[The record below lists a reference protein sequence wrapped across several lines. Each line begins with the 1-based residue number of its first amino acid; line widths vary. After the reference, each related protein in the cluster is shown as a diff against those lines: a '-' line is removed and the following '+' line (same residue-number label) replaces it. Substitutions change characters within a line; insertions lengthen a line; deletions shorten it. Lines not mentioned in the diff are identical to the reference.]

1 MPVVL
6 QSNTLIH
13 VQRTSNDT
21 TLRENVTG
29 PGRLELGASNHDANL
44 GRLVLDGDNSY
55 SGGTIVHAGT
65 LYADSFSSTAF
76 GTGDV
81 TVESAHQVFSNSVAK
96 ISIGLNAHNAIA
108 DTATL
113 SLAGGNVPK
122 VADDGYLDLAGSGPS
137 FYVNETV
144 RALRLAGI
152 PQPPGTYGS
161 TSSFATY
168 KLNEFFS
175 GGGILT
181 VLTYG
186 TGDYNVNGVVDAAD
200 YVIWR
205 KQNGIHS
212 QFLAADGSGNGA
224 VGNEDY
230 TYWRERFGN
239 SSGGAGGNDLSPTE
253 IPEPTTAFSCSVGLL
268 WYILLMCRCRF
279 ESNPALHS
287 VRPPKRH
294 RRSL

>member
-1 MPVVL
+1 MGAPHGW
-6 QSNTLIH
+6 QW
-13 VQRTSNDT
+13 
-21 TLRENVTG
+21 EYCG
-29 PGRLELGASNHDANL
+29 KLGACHSAECRRSN
-44 GRLVLDGDNSY
+44 GRFLQCGQRDHSRPKRKSDPITRRAGDRRRSY
-55 SGGTIVHAGT
+55 LPQCTIVHAGT
-65 LYADSFSSTAF
+65 LFASSLSSTAV

-81 TVESAHQVFSNSVAK
+81 TVESAHAVFPNSAAK
-96 ISIGLNAHNAIA
+96 VSIALGAHNAIA

-113 SLAGGNVPK
+113 SLAGGNVPN
-122 VADDGYLDLAGSGPS
+122 VADDGYLELAGSGPS
-137 FYVNETV
+137 SYVNETV

-175 GGGILT
+175 GGGLLT

-224 VGNEDY
+224 VGVEDH

-239 SSGGAGGNDLSPTE
+239 SPGAGSGSLSSTNV
-253 IPEPTTAFSCSVGLL
+253 IPEPAT
-268 WYILLMCRCRF
+268 ILLFILALSLAVSQMRLCR
-279 ESNPALHS
+279 
-287 VRPPKRH
+287 
-294 RRSL
+294 